1 MADRGSSGVADGQRT
16 DVAAA
21 FTAQRDASGDAAPAG
36 AGAGA
41 GEAVSVNLP
50 SALLRRL
57 EGLADARGESVET
70 VMRETLEAALPGGE
84 APSGGPA
91 QRGYRWKDVF
101 LPEGTELCFTHKGRT
116 YGAMVAG
123 GRILHEGEPVTPS
136 RFINAV
142 AGPGRNAWIGLWVR
156 RPADA
161 VWVLADDLR
170 RAAEVAFVASQAVAI
185 QQGEAAGQ
193 RAASHEPSTARA
205 PATQRD
211 TALELIGRIALALGS
226 DPREGGPAGHDM
238 PPRLPAA
245 GGVSPTALRM
255 LRTVRRRRR
264 AGPGLQQLRQKE

>member
-1 MADRGSSGVADGQRT
+1 MAHRGSNGIAGGQRHSSAGAI
-16 DVAAA
+16 AAH
-21 FTAQRDASGDAAPAG
+21 RAAPAEAVPA
-36 AGAGA
+36 AG
-41 GEAVSVNLP
+41 GEAVCVSLP
-50 SALLRRL
+50 AALLRRL

-84 APSGGPA
+84 ALGGGPA

-116 YGAMVAG
+116 YGALVTA

-193 RAASHEPSTARA
+193 RAATQP
-205 PATQRD
+205 PAEAATPAAQRE

-226 DPREGGPAGHDM
+226 EPRENTSSLPQVQ
-238 PPRLPAA
+238 PRLPAA
-245 GGVSPTALRM
+245 AAGVSPTALRM

-264 AGPGLQQLRQKE
+264 TGPGLQALRQKE

>member
-1 MADRGSSGVADGQRT
+1 MADRGSSGVAGGQQT
-16 DVAAA
+16 DAAAA
-21 FTAQRDASGDAAPAG
+21 FTAQRDTSTGADAAG
-36 AGAGA
+36 AD
-41 GEAVSVNLP
+41 EAVRVSLP

-57 EGLADARGESVET
+57 ESVADARGDSVET
-70 VMRETLEAALPGGE
+70 VMRETLEAALPGAE
-84 APSGGPA
+84 APSGGPT

-116 YGAMVAG
+116 YGAMVSG

-193 RAASHEPSTARA
+193 RAASQESSTPRA
-205 PATQRD
+205 PSTQRD

-226 DPREGGPAGHDM
+226 DPREGGPAVGDM

-264 AGPGLQQLRQKE
+264 AGPGLQALRQKE

>member
-1 MADRGSSGVADGQRT
+1 LADRGSSGVAGGQRCDT
-16 DVAAA
+16 AGRV
-21 FTAQRDASGDAAPAG
+21 TAQPAVLDDSAPAE
-36 AGAGA
+36 
-41 GEAVSVNLP
+41 GEAVRVSLP

-57 EGLADARGESVET
+57 ESLADARGESLET
-70 VMRETLEAALPGGE
+70 VMRETLEAALPGAE
-84 APSGGPA
+84 SPAGGPA

-116 YGAMVAG
+116 YGAVVTG

-193 RAASHEPSTARA
+193 RAASQGSAESKTPSA
-205 PATQRD
+205 QRD

-226 DPREGGPAGHDM
+226 GPRDSMGSLPDSA
-238 PPRLPAA
+238 PRLPASV

-264 AGPGLQQLRQKE
+264 TGPGLQAVRQKE

>member
-1 MADRGSSGVADGQRT
+1 MADRGSNGVAGGQRQ
-16 DVAAA
+16 DSVGA
-21 FTAQRDASGDAAPAG
+21 FPAQHAAPADALAA
-36 AGAGA
+36 AG
-41 GEAVSVNLP
+41 GEAVCVSLP
-50 SALLRRL
+50 AALLRRL
-57 EGLADARGESVET
+57 EGLADARGESLET
-70 VMRETLEAALPGGE
+70 VMRETLEAALPDAE
-84 APSGGPA
+84 APAAGPA

-116 YGAMVAG
+116 YGAVVTG

-193 RAASHEPSTARA
+193 RAAARGASEVKMPSD
-205 PATQRD
+205 QRD

-226 DPREGGPAGHDM
+226 DPRDGAPAVTEAA
-238 PPRLPAA
+238 PRLMAVP

-255 LRTVRRRRR
+255 LRTGRRRRR
-264 AGPGLQQLRQKE
+264 TGPGLHLIRQKE